1 MLEPSVSVS
10 LARLAYTF
18 TAHATP
24 GQILCHYIASELALP
39 QMPGTE
45 LAKVHFHVLVNPVRL
60 EQVSLSVTDWKLY
73 VALTRCW
80 GLAAAQGDQAVERR
94 LFEMRQGGGPFVAP
108 HLCHGVALY
117 FPEL

>member
-18 TAHATP
+18 TPSATP
-24 GQILCHYIASELALP
+24 GQQLCRFIASELGLEKV
-39 QMPGTE
+39 PGIE
-45 LAKVHFHVLVNPVRL
+45 LAKVHFHVLVNSVRP
-60 EQVSLSVTDWKLY
+60 EQLSLSVTDWRLY

-80 GLAAAQGDQAVERR
+80 GLAAAQGDRAVERR
-94 LFEMRQGGGPFVAP
+94 LWDMRGGGPYVAP
-108 HLCHGVALY
+108 HLCPGVAHY